1 MLLSA
6 GYDVPKQIFV
16 HGYLLL
22 DDLKISKSLGNA
34 IDPLELID
42 TYGADA
48 LRFWCARAVTF
59 GHDGSASLAG
69 IAERYERELGNDLG
83 NLLSRTTAMI
93 ARYRDGRLPEELA
106 TSPTIAAA
114 ITALHDEVPDDLDRF
129 DLTNAIDRIWSF
141 VRELNRYVT
150 EQAPWTIA
158 KDPAR
163 GGELDQVLFD
173 LADGLRVTAIALS
186 AYLPDAA
193 PKILEALA
201 QDGDLSWDRVAP
213 GLLDTSRPI
222 AAAAPLFP
230 RLEEA
235 AGLDTA

>member
-6 GYDVPKQIFV
+6 GYEVPKQIFI

-22 DDLKISKSLGNA
+22 DELKISKSLGNA

-42 TYGADA
+42 IYGADA
-48 LRFWCARAVTF
+48 VRFWCIRAVSF

-93 ARYRDGRLPEELA
+93 ERYRAGRLPGGIE
-106 TSPTIAAA
+106 TSPAIAAA
-114 ITALHDEVPDDLDRF
+114 IAGVHDDVPGQIDRF
-129 DLTNAIDRIWSF
+129 DLTAAIDRVWVL

-150 EQAPWTIA
+150 DRAPWTIA
-158 KDPAR
+158 KDDAR
-163 GGELDQVLFD
+163 AAELDQVLVD
-173 LADGLRVTAIALS
+173 LADGIRAAGVALAAFLPETA
-186 AYLPDAA
+186 PR
-193 PKILEALA
+193 ILEALG
-201 QDGDLSWDRVAP
+201 QSLDTSWDRVAP
-213 GLLDTSRPI
+213 SLLETTVPI

-230 RLEEA
+230 RIEA
-235 AGLDTA
+235 PADPVTA